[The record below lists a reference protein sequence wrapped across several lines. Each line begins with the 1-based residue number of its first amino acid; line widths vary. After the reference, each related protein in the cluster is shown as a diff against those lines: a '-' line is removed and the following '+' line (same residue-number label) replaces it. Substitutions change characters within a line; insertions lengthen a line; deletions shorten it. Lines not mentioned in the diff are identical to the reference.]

1 MEAPHVPCHSTRS
14 LRSCRLAGADAEAEF
29 PHGDRQGPRGSH
41 RGVVPGAEDGAGGRR
56 EDQRCTDQADGR
68 DETRASRDRY
78 DDARAAPSAS
88 RFGYPG
94 DDNGMIM
101 GTFGTPSP
109 CARASVGAGQ
119 RARSTGRGPSHVRC
133 GVVWRHPGHVH
144 ALEPRHRFRD
154 YGYPGYC
161 GASPAVKQQLTC
173 RGARSP
179 CPAAFGHRGRVENP
193 AALHGVV
200 PVRSR
205 DDVLGIHRRGGWC
218 GTAAT
223 VRALTRGP
231 APCRRCRDR
240 RGESAEVWAVGAEL
254 ADAALAMVRDAGAE
268 QDATAR
274 ARLLAGTTHTLTYD
288 TLGNLIPADVA
299 ASSCG
304 RGGAGGRGVGR
315 HAAAHRR
322 VTPDPLVRSC

>member
-1 MEAPHVPCHSTRS
+1 MASSTRKPIRCPASFPLGWMRSPTWLHPRRHRWRQPRERSSSAYGAAMEAPHVPCHSTRS

-179 CPAAFGHRGRVENP
+179 CPAAFGHRGRVREP
-193 AALHGVV
+193 GRLA
-200 PVRSR
+200 RSST
-205 DDVLGIHRRGGWC
+205 GQE
-218 GTAAT
+218 
-223 VRALTRGP
+223 P
-231 APCRRCRDR
+231 
-240 RGESAEVWAVGAEL
+240 
-254 ADAALAMVRDAGAE
+254 
-268 QDATAR
+268 
-274 ARLLAGTTHTLTYD
+274 
-288 TLGNLIPADVA
+288 
-299 ASSCG
+299 
-304 RGGAGGRGVGR
+304 
-315 HAAAHRR
+315 
-322 VTPDPLVRSC
+322 